1 MLYKNLSTRE
11 LYASIP
17 DTNIIT
23 VFFETGLKFG
33 STQLAVS
40 AMEELMIRE
49 DTDIIAA
56 VLQSAADTGKLVPG
70 TPMAGMIGRSLKESC
85 RHDPLLQ
92 KYGIALLKGEGGKGP
107 FKWAKSGEAT
117 KYFDHSEGYVKLRD
131 GIEARYKTATTAYLT
146 KHSERLKKIL
156 EASNLAPME
165 RTASEGVA
173 SIHDDWIE
181 EALREITQP
190 QG

>member
-17 DTNIIT
+17 DTGIVT
-23 VFFETGLKFG
+23 SFFETGLKFG

-40 AMEELMIRE
+40 AMEELIIRE

-56 VLQSAADTGKLVPG
+56 VLQSAADTRKLVLG

-92 KYGIALLKGEGGKGP
+92 KYGVALLKGEGEEGP
-107 FKWAKSGEAT
+107 FKWAKSGKAA
-117 KYFDHSEGYVKLRD
+117 KYFNHSEGYVKLRD
-131 GIEARYKTATTAYLT
+131 GIEARYKAATAAYLT
-146 KHSERLKKIL
+146 EHSERLKKIL
-156 EASNLAPME
+156 EATNLAPME
-165 RTASEGVA
+165 RTATEGVA
-173 SIHDDWIE
+173 SIDE
-181 EALREITQP
+181 E
-190 QG
+190 